1 MQPKDLHLRSGQ
13 ARLLNW
19 GIFVVLSFIW
29 GSSFILMKEGMT
41 ALSAYQVA
49 AIRMASAGILMLPM
63 AIKQMKQLP
72 KNKMGYAVLSGVLG
86 SFFPAFLFCI
96 AQTRIDSALAGI
108 LNALTPISVITI
120 GVLFFKSKVTRMQFA
135 GVIIGFIG
143 LCLLF
148 LNKGKIDLTYISY
161 SLLVFL
167 ATISYG
173 LNVNMVNRHLHDVP
187 SMHIATFAFVSLL
200 VPALIIL
207 AATGYFSLPLG
218 SPDVLWAT
226 GASAILGIFGTAIAT
241 VLFYVMLK
249 NAGTVFSSMV
259 TYGIPFVAIF
269 WGVLAGETI
278 TLMQIACLGI
288 ILGGVY
294 VARKN

>member
-1 MQPKDLHLRSGQ
+1 MQPKD
-13 ARLLNW
+13 RLLNW
-19 GIFVVLSFIW
+19 SIFAALSFIW

-49 AIRMASAGILMLPM
+49 AIRMASAGIILLPM
-63 AIKQMKQLP
+63 ALKQMRQLP
-72 KNKMGYAVLSGVLG
+72 RNKMGYAVLSGVLG

-96 AQTRIDSALAGI
+96 AETRIDSALAGI
-108 LNALTPISVITI
+108 LNALTPISVISI
-120 GVLFFKSKVTRMQFA
+120 GILFFKSKVTRMQFA
-135 GVIIGFIG
+135 GVMIGFIG

-161 SLLVFL
+161 SLLVLL
-167 ATISYG
+167 ATVSYG

-200 VPALIIL
+200 VPALVVL
-207 AATGYFSLPLG
+207 AVTGYFSLPLG
-218 SPDVLWAT
+218 NADVLWAT
-226 GASAILGIFGTAIAT
+226 GASVILGIFGTAIAT

-259 TYGIPFVAIF
+259 TYGIPFVAIL
-269 WGVLAGETI
+269 WGALAGETI

-294 VARKN
+294 VARKK